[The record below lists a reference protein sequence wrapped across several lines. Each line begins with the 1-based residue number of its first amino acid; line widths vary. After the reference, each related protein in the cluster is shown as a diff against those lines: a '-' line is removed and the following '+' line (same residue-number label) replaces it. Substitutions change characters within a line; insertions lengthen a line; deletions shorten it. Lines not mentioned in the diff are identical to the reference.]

1 MYSHTDK
8 HCIYGY
14 VYIALQVTPL
24 QEAATGRQQDSIQHY
39 TVANNVTDTQQSS
52 VHQPTPQYAL
62 PNKETASNKDQEVLS
77 KELTTRYITTY
88 L

>member
-1 MYSHTDK
+1 MYSHRDK
-8 HCIYGY
+8 HCIYRC

-24 QEAATGRQQDSIQHY
+24 HEAATGTQQDTIQHY

-62 PNKETASNKDQEVLS
+62 PNEETASNKDQEVLS